1 MKGVT
6 DFYLNNQI
14 EDLCVSLRYIIDH
27 PNELSTKIDG
37 KPALVIWSDF
47 PGLRGPGVGF
57 KSLIKQVQ
65 ENRAKDYFTSDR
77 EIYKFMLS
85 KDLEENERIHR
96 TNAFISALKLAPKVR
111 PGVMIWGD
119 VLFTDNEKTIKGD
132 KCYFTPNTITYE
144 VDTHVFPEVK
154 SGNFGIVFH
163 TVIDSKFNQ
172 EKILDVSKYMDESDE
187 FVICP
192 EDIQISLKKL
202 SNISYELGKAYEK
215 AEELS
220 IHFTADLLK
229 KLRKLYKKLNISKSD
244 LISNFDESDRDFIS
258 EIYDNISNFNKIKED
273 IINSVHI
280 NGFNSYINGKKTNG
294 EGFVINVPNHEPLK
308 LVSDTD
314 FTSHNIEHM
323 KSLKERIVNNGQT
336 VLAWSSSK
344 DTQLFNYYLTKNLR
358 YGDNGGSNY
367 GFASYCVTEP
377 PFTEGA
383 QVGYSDE
390 YRRKLYGDNV
400 FEFKIPT
407 DKIIFF
413 DYQDY
418 LKSKQGQEQQ
428 ASFDN
433 FVKVQLQALGVRMTE
448 EEYQSL
454 QPVDEK
460 KATASV
466 AVKFY
471 QVMSRYFYQGHR
483 GNLRTPVDGFQYRGR
498 NDGNTLVIWNS
509 NRLIPVKYSNDLG
522 QTWKDCDKNSEVY
535 KEYLRAAES
544 ANYTVNEP
552 KYKDAIF
559 DGNKTTEKKEI
570 YRLLMAF
577 NSNDGV
583 NEKGKSLGLSDG
595 IFFNIKIKDNKKIDA
610 SFKFNLPYIDYGEHF
625 FRLRKNQF
633 LDQIFNKG
641 YRFGTL
647 DCGLKIGSEHNPNE
661 TWESVEDR
669 WWPEEVTGGFKLV
682 CLPINKRQFK
692 YQTKFG
698 QKKLYLTKCHIEED
712 VFDGWEVL
720 LDPEKPNFCKK
731 EIKNQLIKKYDWAN
745 NLTEEEPLMES
756 AIKKYRFEERKA
768 DITPE
773 LKDVVNKVLS
783 DNNLVLMTKTS
794 PVQETDDLNKA
805 LLSPRLESNNPI
817 IYVAGNDYTKRSRS
831 NTTAKFIKYCKENNY
846 NPFAYGEE
854 RYVRFTIDGR
864 TLTFR
869 FRKEYDAEHKVANS
883 LSMTKVTELYESAI
897 CDAINNY
904 QNYNFMK
911 VNNNDMNDVRDELC
925 SKFYDK
931 NIENL
936 DYSYIRTI
944 CYVSKF
950 LLNYF
955 SSKNRSIIAEKSE
968 SKTDISNKLV
978 EAAKACK
985 WESYK
990 AWCVADIWIYSPGD
1004 KDSILSELNEI
1015 IKDKSPNHLYDTI
1028 YKFREKEILLGVSL
1042 KKLKNLFSEN
1052 DIIMDKSMTVKDW
1065 SGITSN
1071 DDFDTIVG
1079 SEKASSLSI
1088 YSQWSAWRHGYDF
1101 RSPNLGEQGGAKFN
1115 YTNEASQNTW
1125 VPFSWYCKWP
1135 EIVKV
1140 FGGEQEAINLFNR
1153 TLTPEE
1159 VRKYAQTI
1167 LDWNHDGATQVV
1179 SNELETYVK
1188 SLVNNPDKI
1197 TANSNSTKQERN
1209 IARTKGNNLLLM
1221 YAFVCLTD
1229 DERDTLCT
1237 RIMYYTRSLVGKGAY
1252 VYLHTVSRN
1261 QNEKSN

>member
-14 EDLCVSLRYIIDH
+14 EDLCVSLKYAIEH

-65 ENRAKDYFTSDR
+65 DNRAKDYFTSDR
-77 EIYKFMLS
+77 EIYNFMLS
-85 KDLEENERIHR
+85 KDLEEGERVHR
-96 TNAFISALKLAPKVR
+96 TNAFISALKLSPKVR

-119 VLFTDNEKTIKGD
+119 VLFTDNEKTIKD
-132 KCYFTPNTITYE
+132 NKCYFTPNTITYE
-144 VDTHVFPEVK
+144 VDTHTFPEVK

-172 EKILDVSKYMDESDE
+172 EKILDVFKYMDESEE

-202 SNISYELGKAYEK
+202 NNISYELGKAYEK

-220 IHFTADLLK
+220 IHFTEDLLK

-280 NGFNSYINGKKTNG
+280 NGFNSYIKGVKTNG
-294 EGFVINVPNHEPLK
+294 EGFVVNVPNCEPLK
-308 LVSDTD
+308 LVSDSD

-323 KSLKERIVNNGQT
+323 KSLKERIVDDGQT

-344 DTQLFNYYLTKNLR
+344 DTQLFNYYLTKNLK

-367 GFASYCVTEP
+367 GFATYCVTEP

-390 YRRKLYGDNV
+390 YRRKLYGDNI

-418 LKSKQGQEQQ
+418 LKSKQGQTQQ

-433 FVKVQLQALGVRMTE
+433 FVKVQIQALGVRMTD

-460 KATASV
+460 KPTASV

-471 QVMSRYFYQGHR
+471 QIMSRYFYQGHR
-483 GNLRTPVDGFQYRGR
+483 GNLRTPIDGFQYRGR

-522 QTWKDCDKNSEVY
+522 QTWQECDKNSEVY
-535 KEYLRAAES
+535 KEYLKAAEN
-544 ANYTVNEP
+544 ANYAINEP
-552 KYKDAIF
+552 KYKDSIF
-559 DGNKTTEKKEI
+559 DGHKTPEKKEI

-595 IFFNIKIKDNKKIDA
+595 IFYNIVIKDDKTINA
-610 SFKFNLPYIDYGEHF
+610 SFKFNLPYVDYGEHF

-633 LDQIFNKG
+633 LDQIFDKG
-641 YRFGTL
+641 YRFGKL

-682 CLPINKRQFK
+682 CLPVNSKQFK
-692 YQTKFG
+692 CFTKIG

-712 VFDGWEVL
+712 VFDGWEVI

-731 EIKNQLIKKYDWAN
+731 EVKDQLTKKYDWAN

-756 AIKKYRFEERKA
+756 ALKKFKLKEAYRNTLE
-768 DITPE
+768 PE
-773 LKDVVNKVLS
+773 LEQKVRQIMSDCDLIFANKDSNGKECRSIS
-783 DNNLVLMTKTS
+783 DSISNSKDNGRLIWVKHDISKGFLKRDEVILNFENYISNQPNLEMDHYE
-794 PVQETDDLNKA
+794 PA
-805 LLSPRLESNNPI
+805 
-817 IYVAGNDYTKRSRS
+817 
-831 NTTAKFIKYCKENNY
+831 
-846 NPFAYGEE
+846 E
-854 RYVRFTIDGR
+854 RIVYFTIDEQPIG
-864 TLTFR
+864 FR
-869 FRKEYDAEHKVANS
+869 FRVIEGETGRQYANKNAFNSESVFAFLLENANDPEFINQNLESILKKSGIDLSFFNNKYRTTFEKAVMNVYAAIGFRAKLKVERSETSELGKRIERLVKTCSGYFTTYKKWNPADVWIYPEKDWLLVDAALSKCEQELKVNKDDLKTEEERLNHLYKFNEVFIDLANRKKLTGFSVKALGS
-883 LSMTKVTELYESAI
+883 LS
-897 CDAINNY
+897 N
-904 QNYNFMK
+904 
-911 VNNNDMNDVRDELC
+911 
-925 SKFYDK
+925 
-931 NIENL
+931 
-936 DYSYIRTI
+936 
-944 CYVSKF
+944 
-950 LLNYF
+950 
-955 SSKNRSIIAEKSE
+955 SE
-968 SKTDISNKLV
+968 SFRTFYSNMGVFERNKTDI
-978 EAAKACK
+978 
-985 WESYK
+985 
-990 AWCVADIWIYSPGD
+990 
-1004 KDSILSELNEI
+1004 
-1015 IKDKSPNHLYDTI
+1015 
-1028 YKFREKEILLGVSL
+1028 FKEIKGLDNINSMKLISEWFPITGYYYRPGNYPTSSAVSFNISDKNAQASWCSYDFYKDFDL
-1042 KKLKNLFSEN
+1042 IKSTFKNGEFSNIMSNGLNLYQVKLFASTVLKSGIVNEPTTNKNGKLENSKEIVQGWDNNPNSFLEISPKKL
-1052 DIIMDKSMTVKDW
+1052 MRVKSQQLAV
-1065 SGITSN
+1065 SYALAN
-1071 DDFDTIVG
+1071 
-1079 SEKASSLSI
+1079 A
-1088 YSQWSAWRHGYDF
+1088 
-1101 RSPNLGEQGGAKFN
+1101 
-1115 YTNEASQNTW
+1115 
-1125 VPFSWYCKWP
+1125 
-1135 EIVKV
+1135 
-1140 FGGEQEAINLFNR
+1140 
-1153 TLTPEE
+1153 TPEE
-1159 VRKYAQTI
+1159 RN
-1167 LDWNHDGATQVV
+1167 WFCTQVWEY
-1179 SNELETYVK
+1179 SRKKNRKFGPYMYVGH
-1188 SLVNNPDKI
+1188 I
-1197 TANSNSTKQERN
+1197 
-1209 IARTKGNNLLLM
+1209 
-1221 YAFVCLTD
+1221 
-1229 DERDTLCT
+1229 
-1237 RIMYYTRSLVGKGAY
+1237 
-1252 VYLHTVSRN
+1252 
-1261 QNEKSN
+1261 EK